1 MEKPN
6 IRKKKKITTCSLSSF
21 SGPLYGSIFL
31 GGFLEVFAALS
42 VQECQLLILLCFL
55 IFLMFGRNFTLTNI
69 NWQSFHPCT
78 FTLMSSLSYWLWLL
92 GHQRKRRGNHD
103 SITHLFRSQA
113 LHCIDVFLVCRCFG
127 SSSLEVWFMF
137 FEAAI
142 SMWHR
147 HFFFL
152 EIKCLSN
159 TLLYKTY
166 ICLKVF
172 APSKRKYC
180 VPHNKI
186 SLKKDVVSF
195 GKKHILVCRTSH
207 YSSW

>member
-1 MEKPN
+1 M
-6 IRKKKKITTCSLSSF
+6 
-21 SGPLYGSIFL
+21 FL
-31 GGFLEVFAALS
+31 V
-42 VQECQLLILLCFL
+42 QLLRPSLWLDFFWGVFSRFLPPCQSKSVSCLFCCVFLFSWCLGEISPWQTSIGKAFTLAHLHWCLHWVTDFGYWAIRENVGETMTLSPTSSGLRHSTVLMFFFGMPMFWFL
-55 IFLMFGRNFTLTNI
+55 IF
-69 NWQSFHPCT
+69 
-78 FTLMSSLSYWLWLL
+78 
-92 GHQRKRRGNHD
+92 RGLIH
-103 SITHLFRSQA
+103 
-113 LHCIDVFLVCRCFG
+113 VFWSCDIYV
-127 SSSLEVWFMF
+127 
-137 FEAAI
+137 AQT
-142 SMWHR
+142 
-147 HFFFL
+147 FFL

>member
-1 MEKPN
+1 
-6 IRKKKKITTCSLSSF
+6 
-21 SGPLYGSIFL
+21 
-31 GGFLEVFAALS
+31 
-42 VQECQLLILLCFL
+42 
-55 IFLMFGRNFTLTNI
+55 
-69 NWQSFHPCT
+69 
-78 FTLMSSLSYWLWLL
+78 
-92 GHQRKRRGNHD
+92 
-103 SITHLFRSQA
+103 
-113 LHCIDVFLVCRCFG
+113 
-127 SSSLEVWFMF
+127 MF

-142 SMWHR
+142 SIGHR
-147 HFFFL
+147 QLFFL

>member
-1 MEKPN
+1 MFLVQLLRPSLWVDFFWGVFSRFLPPCQSKSVSCLFCCVFLFSWCLGEISPWQTSIGKAFTLAHLHWCLHWVTDFGYWA
-6 IRKKKKITTCSLSSF
+6 IRENVGETMTLSPTS
-21 SGPLYGSIFL
+21 SGLRHSTVLMF
-31 GGFLEVFAALS
+31 FLE
-42 VQECQLLILLCFL
+42 
-55 IFLMFGRNFTLTNI
+55 
-69 NWQSFHPCT
+69 
-78 FTLMSSLSYWLWLL
+78 
-92 GHQRKRRGNHD
+92 
-103 SITHLFRSQA
+103 
-113 LHCIDVFLVCRCFG
+113 CRCFG

-147 HFFFL
+147 HFFL

>member
-1 MEKPN
+1 MG
-6 IRKKKKITTCSLSSF
+6 RF
-21 SGPLYGSIFL
+21 FL

-147 HFFFL
+147 HFFL